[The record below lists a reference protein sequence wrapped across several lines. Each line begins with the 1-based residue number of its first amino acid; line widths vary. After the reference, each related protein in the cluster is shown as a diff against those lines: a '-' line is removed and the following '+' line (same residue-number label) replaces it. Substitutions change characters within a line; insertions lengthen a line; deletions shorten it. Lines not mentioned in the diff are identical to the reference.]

1 MIGGVAETGTV
12 SVMRRFRPARQIRKN
27 GKLLPQSGPIMRFI
41 WLDSAPPLF
50 YGRHIFADGM
60 E

>member
-12 SVMRRFRPARQIRKN
+12 SVMRPIQSARQIRKN

-41 WLDSAPPLF
+41 
-50 YGRHIFADGM
+50 
-60 E
+60 